1 MSALSS
7 SRPVREREARPPLR
21 IAPSAGQRPRTLL
34 GWFGLFVLVVTAA
47 FVGRLAISGMVAEGA
62 YELHGL
68 QQEQLQLERR
78 ETQLR
83 SEVEHASSPQQ
94 LAGQASAL
102 GMVPGEQFLML
113 DPVTGRLTG
122 QSQEGQG
129 QPVDASLVPSGS
141 SASSGSSGV
150 ASDGEGGADVPSAT
164 DIDSP
169 VTR

>member
-7 SRPVREREARPPLR
+7 TRPARGREARPRLR
-21 IAPSAGQRPRTLL
+21 IAPAAARGPRTLL

-83 SEVEHASSPQQ
+83 AEVERLSSPQQ

-129 QPVDASLVPSGS
+129 QAVDASLVPSGS
-141 SASSGSSGV
+141 ASSSGSNGV
-150 ASDGEGGADVPSAT
+150 APDQDGGADVPSAT